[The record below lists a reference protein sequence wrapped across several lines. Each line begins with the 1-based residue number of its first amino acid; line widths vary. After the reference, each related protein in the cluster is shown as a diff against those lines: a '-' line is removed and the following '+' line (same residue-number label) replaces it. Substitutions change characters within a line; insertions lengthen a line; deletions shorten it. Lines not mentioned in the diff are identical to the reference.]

1 MNHFVPSLPTLLLVG
16 LFAVLYLVF
25 LVRKTMRGLL
35 DLYDLLML
43 SMVALAPALFVFF
56 PGVSD
61 WVAQV
66 TGVAFP
72 FVVMFGMLFVIV
84 FLIVH
89 RLTVKLHRL
98 ESVNRRLVQEI
109 SILIESVEQDRR
121 SR

>member
-1 MNHFVPSLPTLLLVG
+1 VNHFVPSLPTLLLVG